1 MATSEQILA
10 AIYRVIDKG
19 ELDIKP
25 YEDAFSCI
33 RNMCDESGKKD
44 VTMTAKLKGKLRK
57 ATLMAK
63 EQGVDSFFAP
73 SFDLNKRILCWESTE
88 SFDSYMLYMEIDRP
102 RDKQF
107 YLPRRKQLK
116 PLADAMQELYE
127 HKIELLAISLPPGVG
142 KALANNT
149 PILTRNGWK
158 NHGDLVVGDEV
169 IGMDGKF
176 KKVIAVHPKCQLDCL
191 VEFTNGESIVCHEN
205 HEWMVNDRG
214 RRVDRVYTAET
225 KRLEKRKL
233 ESGGESGH
241 RGHRYVVQIPHKK
254 YVVGENKD
262 IFDPYTLGVW
272 LGDGANRNPR
282 ICCAEKDKCVIDR
295 IIKNGFP
302 VRWFTRHK
310 VTGVL
315 YFDFD
320 IRKQLQ
326 CFGMCHSRKTLPKH
340 IPQEYL
346 TASVEQRLNLLAGL
360 IDTDGCLAGNKFQFT
375 TSEESLR
382 DSFVELIST
391 FGWRASVIVVSP
403 SISSSGITSRKKH
416 YVIGFTPDCEIPCEI
431 ERKRNKSPRKQRMI
445 AIRSIKRIEP
455 QEGNCITVEG
465 DGMYLAGR
473 TMIPTHNTTLAL
485 FFLTWVAGKDPD
497 KPILTSSHNN
507 DFLTGSYNEILR
519 MIDPQGEY
527 RWKDVFPELSVIQT
541 NAKAMMIDIG
551 KDKHDCKRFMTL
563 EFSSIGS
570 GNAGKVR
577 AQSLLYCDDLVES
590 IEQAMSRTQM
600 DKLWT
605 KYSVDC
611 RQRKIGDC
619 VELHIAT
626 RWSVNDV
633 IGRLEQKYGGNGKS
647 KFITVPALNEN
658 DESNFDYPIEAGFT
672 TEFYREQREAMDDAS
687 WRALY
692 MNEPIEREGQLYS
705 EDALRRYFELPD
717 GEPDAIIGVCDTKDK
732 GSDFCVLPVA
742 YQYGQDFYIEDVL
755 CEDYAP
761 AIVDVNLAQIL
772 LKNKVQLCQ
781 FESNAA
787 GGKTA
792 EKVQNMVKEKGG
804 ITKIV
809 TKYTTQNKET
819 KIIVNQP
826 WVLEHCLF
834 KDNSVIKNEKEYRSF
849 IYQLCSYTL
858 KGRNAHDDV
867 PDAMA
872 QLALYAQN
880 LVTGEAKVFKRP
892 W

>member
-1 MATSEQILA
+1 MATNEQILA
-10 AIYRVIDKG
+10 AIYRVIDG
-19 ELDIKP
+19 GALEIKP
-25 YEDAFSCI
+25 YDDAFSCI
-33 RNMCDESGKKD
+33 RNICEESGKKD
-44 VTMTAKLKGKLRK
+44 VGMTAVLKGKLRN
-57 ATLMAK
+57 ATLIAK
-63 EQGVDSFFAP
+63 EKGAYDFFAP
-73 SFDLNKRILCWESTE
+73 SFDLNKRILCWEATE
-88 SFDSYMLYMEIDRP
+88 SFDSYMLYMEINRP

-127 HKIELLAISLPPGVG
+127 HKIELLAISLPPGTG
-142 KALANNT
+142 K
-149 PILTRNGWK
+149 
-158 NHGDLVVGDEV
+158 
-169 IGMDGKF
+169 
-176 KKVIAVHPKCQLDCL
+176 
-191 VEFTNGESIVCHEN
+191 S
-205 HEWMVNDRG
+205 
-214 RRVDRVYTAET
+214 
-225 KRLEKRKL
+225 
-233 ESGGESGH
+233 
-241 RGHRYVVQIPHKK
+241 
-254 YVVGENKD
+254 
-262 IFDPYTLGVW
+262 
-272 LGDGANRNPR
+272 
-282 ICCAEKDKCVIDR
+282 
-295 IIKNGFP
+295 
-302 VRWFTRHK
+302 
-310 VTGVL
+310 
-315 YFDFD
+315 
-320 IRKQLQ
+320 
-326 CFGMCHSRKTLPKH
+326 
-340 IPQEYL
+340 
-346 TASVEQRLNLLAGL
+346 
-360 IDTDGCLAGNKFQFT
+360 
-375 TSEESLR
+375 
-382 DSFVELIST
+382 
-391 FGWRASVIVVSP
+391 
-403 SISSSGITSRKKH
+403 
-416 YVIGFTPDCEIPCEI
+416 
-431 ERKRNKSPRKQRMI
+431 
-445 AIRSIKRIEP
+445 
-455 QEGNCITVEG
+455 
-465 DGMYLAGR
+465 
-473 TMIPTHNTTLAL
+473 TLAL
-485 FFLTWVAGKDPD
+485 FFLTWVAGKAPD

-507 DFLTGSYNEILR
+507 DFLVGTYNEILR

-527 RWKDVFPELSVIQT
+527 KWKDVFPELSVIQT

-551 KDKHDCKRFMTL
+551 RDKKDCKRFMTL

-590 IEQAMSRTQM
+590 IEQAMSRVQM

-647 KFITVPALNEN
+647 RFITVPALDEN

-672 TEFYREQREAMDDAS
+672 TEFYRQQREAMDDAS

-692 MNEPIEREGQLYS
+692 MNEPIEREGQLYA

-792 EKVQNMVKEKGG
+792 EKVQNAVKEKGG

-834 KDNSVIKNEKEYRSF
+834 KDNSMIKNHNEYRSF
-849 IYQLCSYTL
+849 LYQLCAYTL
-858 KGRNAHDDV
+858 KGRNAHDDTV
-867 PDAMA
+867 DAMA

-880 LVTGEAKVFKRP
+880 LTTGKVEVIARP

>member
-1 MATSEQILA
+1 MATNEQILA
-10 AIYRVIDKG
+10 AIYRVIDSGKL
-19 ELDIKP
+19 EIKP

-33 RNMCDESGKKD
+33 RNICDESDKKD
-44 VTMTAKLKGKLRK
+44 VAMTAVLKGKLRK
-57 ATLMAK
+57 ATLAAREK
-63 EQGVDSFFAP
+63 GVDGFFAP

-88 SFDSYMLYMEIDRP
+88 SFDSYMLYMEIDRL

-107 YLPRRKQLK
+107 YFPRRKQLK

-127 HKIELLAISLPPGVG
+127 RKIDLLAISLPPGVG
-142 KALANNT
+142 K
-149 PILTRNGWK
+149 
-158 NHGDLVVGDEV
+158 
-169 IGMDGKF
+169 
-176 KKVIAVHPKCQLDCL
+176 
-191 VEFTNGESIVCHEN
+191 
-205 HEWMVNDRG
+205 
-214 RRVDRVYTAET
+214 
-225 KRLEKRKL
+225 
-233 ESGGESGH
+233 
-241 RGHRYVVQIPHKK
+241 
-254 YVVGENKD
+254 
-262 IFDPYTLGVW
+262 
-272 LGDGANRNPR
+272 
-282 ICCAEKDKCVIDR
+282 
-295 IIKNGFP
+295 
-302 VRWFTRHK
+302 
-310 VTGVL
+310 
-315 YFDFD
+315 
-320 IRKQLQ
+320 
-326 CFGMCHSRKTLPKH
+326 
-340 IPQEYL
+340 
-346 TASVEQRLNLLAGL
+346 
-360 IDTDGCLAGNKFQFT
+360 
-375 TSEESLR
+375 
-382 DSFVELIST
+382 
-391 FGWRASVIVVSP
+391 
-403 SISSSGITSRKKH
+403 
-416 YVIGFTPDCEIPCEI
+416 
-431 ERKRNKSPRKQRMI
+431 
-445 AIRSIKRIEP
+445 
-455 QEGNCITVEG
+455 
-465 DGMYLAGR
+465 
-473 TMIPTHNTTLAL
+473 TTLAL

-507 DFLTGSYNEILR
+507 DFLTGAYNEILR

-527 RWKDVFPELSVIQT
+527 KWKDVFGPLQVIQT

-590 IEQAMSRTQM
+590 IEQAMSRVQM

-633 IGRLEQKYGGNGKS
+633 IGRLEQKYGGNGHS
-647 KFITVPALNEN
+647 KFITVPALDEN

-672 TEFYREQREAMDDAS
+672 TEFYLEQREAMDDAS

-692 MNEPIEREGQLYS
+692 MNEPIEREGQLYT

-742 YQYGQDFYIEDVL
+742 YQYGQDFYIDDVL

-792 EKVQNMVKEKGG
+792 EKVQNMVKERGG

-809 TKYTTQNKET
+809 TKYTTQSKET
-819 KIIVNQP
+819 KIIVNSP
-826 WVLEHCLF
+826 WILEHCLF
-834 KDNSVIKNEKEYRSF
+834 KDNSIIKNDKEYRSF
-849 IYQLCSYTL
+849 LYQLCAYTL

-867 PDAMA
+867 VDAMA

-880 LVTGEAKVFKRP
+880 ITAGKVEVFARP

>member
-1 MATSEQILA
+1 MATNEQILA
-10 AIYRVIDKG
+10 AIYRVIDSGKL
-19 ELDIKP
+19 EIKP
-25 YEDAFSCI
+25 YDDAFSCI
-33 RNMCDESGKKD
+33 RNMCDETGKKD

-63 EQGVDSFFAP
+63 EQGVDSFFIP
-73 SFDLNKRILCWESTE
+73 SFELNKRILCWEATE
-88 SFDSYMLYMEIDRP
+88 SFDSYMLYTEIGRP

-116 PLADAMQELYE
+116 HLADAMQELYE
-127 HKIELLAISLPPGVG
+127 RKIDLLAISLPPGVG
-142 KALANNT
+142 K
-149 PILTRNGWK
+149 
-158 NHGDLVVGDEV
+158 
-169 IGMDGKF
+169 
-176 KKVIAVHPKCQLDCL
+176 
-191 VEFTNGESIVCHEN
+191 
-205 HEWMVNDRG
+205 
-214 RRVDRVYTAET
+214 
-225 KRLEKRKL
+225 
-233 ESGGESGH
+233 
-241 RGHRYVVQIPHKK
+241 
-254 YVVGENKD
+254 
-262 IFDPYTLGVW
+262 
-272 LGDGANRNPR
+272 
-282 ICCAEKDKCVIDR
+282 
-295 IIKNGFP
+295 
-302 VRWFTRHK
+302 
-310 VTGVL
+310 
-315 YFDFD
+315 
-320 IRKQLQ
+320 
-326 CFGMCHSRKTLPKH
+326 
-340 IPQEYL
+340 
-346 TASVEQRLNLLAGL
+346 
-360 IDTDGCLAGNKFQFT
+360 
-375 TSEESLR
+375 TS
-382 DSFVELIST
+382 
-391 FGWRASVIVVSP
+391 
-403 SISSSGITSRKKH
+403 
-416 YVIGFTPDCEIPCEI
+416 
-431 ERKRNKSPRKQRMI
+431 
-445 AIRSIKRIEP
+445 
-455 QEGNCITVEG
+455 
-465 DGMYLAGR
+465 
-473 TMIPTHNTTLAL
+473 LAL

-507 DFLTGSYNEILR
+507 DFLTGAYNEILR

-527 RWKDVFPELSVIQT
+527 KWKDVFCDLSVIQT

-633 IGRLEQKYGGNGKS
+633 IGRLEQKYGGNGRS
-647 KFITVPALNEN
+647 KFITVPALDEN

-672 TEFYREQREAMDDAS
+672 TQFYREQREAMDDAS

-705 EDALRRYFELPD
+705 EDELRRYFELPD

-742 YQYGQDFYIEDVL
+742 YQYGQNFYIEDVL

-772 LKNKVQLCQ
+772 LKHKVQLCQ

-826 WVLEHCLF
+826 WILEHCLF

-849 IYQLCSYTL
+849 LYQLCSYTL
-858 KGRNAHDDV
+858 KGRNPHDDV
-867 PDAMA
+867 CDAMA

-880 LVTGEAKVFKRP
+880 LTTGKVEIFNRP
-892 W
+892 F

>member
-1 MATSEQILA
+1 MATNEQILA
-10 AIYRVIDKG
+10 AIYRVIDSGKL
-19 ELDIKP
+19 EIKP
-25 YEDAFSCI
+25 YDDAFSCI

-73 SFDLNKRILCWESTE
+73 SFDLNKRILCWEATE

-142 KALANNT
+142 K
-149 PILTRNGWK
+149 
-158 NHGDLVVGDEV
+158 
-169 IGMDGKF
+169 
-176 KKVIAVHPKCQLDCL
+176 
-191 VEFTNGESIVCHEN
+191 
-205 HEWMVNDRG
+205 
-214 RRVDRVYTAET
+214 
-225 KRLEKRKL
+225 
-233 ESGGESGH
+233 
-241 RGHRYVVQIPHKK
+241 
-254 YVVGENKD
+254 
-262 IFDPYTLGVW
+262 
-272 LGDGANRNPR
+272 
-282 ICCAEKDKCVIDR
+282 
-295 IIKNGFP
+295 
-302 VRWFTRHK
+302 
-310 VTGVL
+310 
-315 YFDFD
+315 
-320 IRKQLQ
+320 
-326 CFGMCHSRKTLPKH
+326 
-340 IPQEYL
+340 
-346 TASVEQRLNLLAGL
+346 
-360 IDTDGCLAGNKFQFT
+360 
-375 TSEESLR
+375 
-382 DSFVELIST
+382 
-391 FGWRASVIVVSP
+391 
-403 SISSSGITSRKKH
+403 
-416 YVIGFTPDCEIPCEI
+416 
-431 ERKRNKSPRKQRMI
+431 
-445 AIRSIKRIEP
+445 
-455 QEGNCITVEG
+455 
-465 DGMYLAGR
+465 
-473 TMIPTHNTTLAL
+473 TTLAL

-527 RWKDVFPELSVIQT
+527 KWRDVFVGLSVIQT

-692 MNEPIEREGQLYS
+692 MNEPIEREGQLYA

-787 GGKTA
+787 GGKIA

>member
-1 MATSEQILA
+1 MATNEQILA
-10 AIYRVIDKG
+10 AIYRVIDSGKL
-19 ELDIKP
+19 EIKP
-25 YEDAFSCI
+25 YDDAFSCI
-33 RNMCDESGKKD
+33 RNMCDEVGKKD
-44 VTMTAKLKGKLRK
+44 VAMTAKLKGRLRK

-73 SFDLNKRILCWESTE
+73 SFELNKRILCWEATE

-127 HKIELLAISLPPGVG
+127 RKIELLAISLPPGVG
-142 KALANNT
+142 K
-149 PILTRNGWK
+149 
-158 NHGDLVVGDEV
+158 
-169 IGMDGKF
+169 
-176 KKVIAVHPKCQLDCL
+176 
-191 VEFTNGESIVCHEN
+191 
-205 HEWMVNDRG
+205 
-214 RRVDRVYTAET
+214 
-225 KRLEKRKL
+225 
-233 ESGGESGH
+233 
-241 RGHRYVVQIPHKK
+241 
-254 YVVGENKD
+254 
-262 IFDPYTLGVW
+262 
-272 LGDGANRNPR
+272 
-282 ICCAEKDKCVIDR
+282 
-295 IIKNGFP
+295 
-302 VRWFTRHK
+302 
-310 VTGVL
+310 
-315 YFDFD
+315 
-320 IRKQLQ
+320 
-326 CFGMCHSRKTLPKH
+326 
-340 IPQEYL
+340 
-346 TASVEQRLNLLAGL
+346 
-360 IDTDGCLAGNKFQFT
+360 
-375 TSEESLR
+375 
-382 DSFVELIST
+382 
-391 FGWRASVIVVSP
+391 
-403 SISSSGITSRKKH
+403 
-416 YVIGFTPDCEIPCEI
+416 
-431 ERKRNKSPRKQRMI
+431 
-445 AIRSIKRIEP
+445 
-455 QEGNCITVEG
+455 
-465 DGMYLAGR
+465 
-473 TMIPTHNTTLAL
+473 TTLAL

-507 DFLTGSYNEILR
+507 DFLTGAYNEILR

-527 RWKDVFPELSVIQT
+527 KWRDVFVGLSVIQT

-590 IEQAMSRTQM
+590 IEQAMSRVQM

-647 KFITVPALNEN
+647 KFITVPALDEN

-692 MNEPIEREGQLYS
+692 MNEPIEREGQLYA
-705 EDALRRYFELPD
+705 EDELRRYFELPN
-717 GEPDAIIGVCDTKDK
+717 GEPDAIIGVCDTKDR

-761 AIVDVNLAQIL
+761 AIVDVKLAQIL
-772 LKNKVQLCQ
+772 LKHKVQLCQ

-834 KDNSVIKNEKEYRSF
+834 KDNSVIKNEKEYRTF
-849 IYQLCSYTL
+849 IYQLCAYTL
-858 KGRNAHDDV
+858 KGRNAHDDTV
-867 PDAMA
+867 DAMA

-880 LVTGEAKVFKRP
+880 MTAGKAEIFNRP
-892 W
+892 F

>member
-1 MATSEQILA
+1 MLATNEQILA
-10 AIYRVIDKG
+10 AIYRVIDGGKL
-19 ELDIKP
+19 EIKP
-25 YEDAFSCI
+25 YDDAFSCI
-33 RNMCDESGKKD
+33 RNMCDEIGKKD
-44 VTMTAKLKGKLRK
+44 VGMTAVLKGKLRK
-57 ATLMAK
+57 ATRAAR

-73 SFDLNKRILCWESTE
+73 AFDLNKRILCWEATE
-88 SFDSYMLYMEIDRP
+88 SFDSYMLYTEIGRP

-116 PLADAMQELYE
+116 PLADAMQQLYE
-127 HKIELLAISLPPGVG
+127 RKIELLAISLPPGVG
-142 KALANNT
+142 K
-149 PILTRNGWK
+149 
-158 NHGDLVVGDEV
+158 
-169 IGMDGKF
+169 
-176 KKVIAVHPKCQLDCL
+176 
-191 VEFTNGESIVCHEN
+191 
-205 HEWMVNDRG
+205 
-214 RRVDRVYTAET
+214 
-225 KRLEKRKL
+225 
-233 ESGGESGH
+233 
-241 RGHRYVVQIPHKK
+241 
-254 YVVGENKD
+254 
-262 IFDPYTLGVW
+262 
-272 LGDGANRNPR
+272 
-282 ICCAEKDKCVIDR
+282 
-295 IIKNGFP
+295 
-302 VRWFTRHK
+302 
-310 VTGVL
+310 
-315 YFDFD
+315 
-320 IRKQLQ
+320 
-326 CFGMCHSRKTLPKH
+326 
-340 IPQEYL
+340 
-346 TASVEQRLNLLAGL
+346 
-360 IDTDGCLAGNKFQFT
+360 
-375 TSEESLR
+375 TS
-382 DSFVELIST
+382 
-391 FGWRASVIVVSP
+391 
-403 SISSSGITSRKKH
+403 
-416 YVIGFTPDCEIPCEI
+416 
-431 ERKRNKSPRKQRMI
+431 
-445 AIRSIKRIEP
+445 
-455 QEGNCITVEG
+455 
-465 DGMYLAGR
+465 
-473 TMIPTHNTTLAL
+473 LAL

-507 DFLTGSYNEILR
+507 DFLTGAYNEILR

-527 RWKDVFPELSVIQT
+527 KWNDVFGDLSVIQT

-633 IGRLEQKYGGNGKS
+633 IGRLEQKYGGNGRS
-647 KFITVPALNEN
+647 KFITVPALDEN

-672 TEFYREQREAMDDAS
+672 TQFFREQREAMDDAS

-705 EDALRRYFELPD
+705 EDELRRYFELPD
-717 GEPDAIIGVCDTKDK
+717 VEPDAIIGVCDTKDK

-772 LKNKVQLCQ
+772 LKHKVQLCQ

-867 PDAMA
+867 CDAMA
-872 QLALYAQN
+872 QLSLYAQN
-880 LVTGEAKVFKRP
+880 LTTGKVEVIARP